1 MTSKQQLLD
10 RLSEYIDASLKDQA
24 TVIEQVKHQ
33 AQQEISAIKH
43 QAQEEISAIKHQAQQ
58 TVDNARSE
66 AAKEIAIV
74 KSKLQALVQ
83 TEDNNKFQK
92 RTIASLNAE
101 ISTMQSTITALEKRL
116 KLATEEVRSLK
127 KKAPVALS
135 AVPSNMKEEVHHE
148 PESGPERH
156 EPEPERGPEP
166 ELDPEPEPERGPDS
180 EDEGPQLI
188 PLVLQ
193 SGVYFWDPD
202 TNELYEF
209 ISDDEAGQVVSML
222 KSIKIKNEVYY
233 LDPQDSSFYEV
244 LEGGDVGERRGQIV
258 DRKAI
263 FNGN

>member
-101 ISTMQSTITALEKRL
+101 IATMQSTITALEKRL

-127 KKAPVALS
+127 KQAPTGVLS
-135 AVPSNMKEEVHHE
+135 TLNPAVPSNMKEEVH
-148 PESGPERH
+148 
-156 EPEPERGPEP
+156 PEPE
-166 ELDPEPEPERGPDS
+166 PEPEPERDTEHEHEPES
-180 EDEGPQLI
+180 EDEGPQLV

-263 FNGN
+263 FH